1 MTFASNDAKLIAD
14 ALNRIAD
21 ASFTQAKVSR
31 QQLKVAERMCEM
43 QEANLATTR
52 ALESALI
59 GNTPIPLDAVKI
71 GASRE

>member
-43 QEANLATTR
+43 QETNLATTK
-52 ALESALI
+52 ALEQAL
-59 GNTPIPLDAVKI
+59 
-71 GASRE
+71 ASRMAPDV